1 MVAAVNV
8 TEVTKDLDPSVWKV
22 VAVTVIGS
30 FLSQLNATI
39 VTVSLASLASEL
51 HSSLATI
58 QWVTS
63 GYLLALT
70 LALPLNGWLV
80 DRMGPKAVYL
90 WCFTAFTLSSALAPT
105 IPTRIAF
112 WVTVNSSTKLM
123 SGPYSTV
130 TCRAIRISFTQ
141 RFNSVN
147 AGS

>member
-63 GYLLALT
+63 GYLLALA
-70 LALPLNGWLV
+70 LMLPLNSWLV
-80 DRMGPKAVYL
+80 ERIGAN
-90 WCFTAFTLSSALAPT
+90 LST
-105 IPTRIAF
+105 
-112 WVTVNSSTKLM
+112 
-123 SGPYSTV
+123 SGASPLLLCPQPCAAWPGLRTH
-130 TCRAIRISFTQ
+130 
-141 RFNSVN
+141 
-147 AGS
+147 